1 MLFQVN
7 KPYAFISSTLTFWAP
22 VIVMLVMYRRI
33 YQEAM
38 RQKEAIR
45 RNSVPSQQHLIV
57 DTDSNS
63 VRSRFQTLQANGFR
77 SKKSSKVPA
86 VQTTAAVVAA
96 VAKPLP
102 PPPMIAISN
111 SPAKN
116 SRQQNFGKLPPP
128 PIIMTTSDST
138 EDVRKIDM
146 AGDSVPETETK
157 FSAET
162 ATPKFRT
169 VENSSNNCKPPPTPP
184 PSTPSGPAPAFP
196 GCDPA
201 GSGDEN
207 CEANSGNS
215 GQNSGSNSLIPTTTS
230 GDSPTRN
237 TLNPNTTTLLGTV
250 QRRLSFVPGMSTN
263 ITEGRTRFLL
273 LSLIQGAP
281 SRFFLFME
289 FEFLL
294 TSKIRISKS

>member
-1 MLFQVN
+1 
-7 KPYAFISSTLTFWAP
+7 
-22 VIVMLVMYRRI
+22 MLVMYRRI

-86 VQTTAAVVAA
+86 VQTTAAVAAA

-281 SRFFLFME
+281 SRFFF
-289 FEFLL
+289 
-294 TSKIRISKS
+294 IYGI

>member
-1 MLFQVN
+1 
-7 KPYAFISSTLTFWAP
+7 
-22 VIVMLVMYRRI
+22 MLVMYRRI

-86 VQTTAAVVAA
+86 VQTTAAVAAA

-116 SRQQNFGKLPPP
+116 SRQQNSGKFPPP

-196 GCDPA
+196 GCDPAA

-281 SRFFLFME
+281 SRFFF
-289 FEFLL
+289 
-294 TSKIRISKS
+294 IYGI